1 MHGDDLVKLV
11 KDLKDLIHTRERVLG
26 GGQAKDFGHYKQ
38 MVGEITGLSLA
49 INEINSLQQRINR
62 RNDDQDGNSGKKSS
76 SRK

>member
-1 MHGDDLVKLV
+1 MHGDDLDKLI
-11 KDLKDLIHTRERVLG
+11 KALKELIQTRERVLG

-62 RNDDQDGNSGKKSS
+62 RNDDQGRNSGN
-76 SRK
+76 